1 MYKTV
6 VKSLFDI
13 VIASIATVLLF
24 PFFVLTAIFIKFS
37 SPGPVFFIQK
47 RVGKNGRE
55 FNLFKFRTMYN
66 RKRVAK
72 EEVYKDNKEVTSIG
86 YFLRRLKIDELPQI
100 LNILKGDMSLVG
112 PRPFLPSQISHL
124 DENGK
129 IRLQVKPGLT
139 GLAQINGNIYLDWK
153 DRWKYDRKYVEEI
166 TFFLDIKIIFKTLAI
181 IIVGEEK
188 FLNKPGSNV

>member
-6 VKSLFDI
+6 VKPLFDI

-24 PFFVLTAIFIKFS
+24 PFFVLTAILIKFS

-47 RVGKNGRE
+47 RVGKNGRK

-166 TFFLDIKIIFKTLAI
+166 TFFLDIKIILKTLAI